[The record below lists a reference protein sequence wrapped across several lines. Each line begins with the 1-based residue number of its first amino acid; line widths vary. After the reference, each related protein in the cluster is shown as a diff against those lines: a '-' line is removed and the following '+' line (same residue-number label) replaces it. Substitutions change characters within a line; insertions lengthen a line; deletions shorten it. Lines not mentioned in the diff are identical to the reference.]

1 MNHSSDVKENCR
13 SISNLMRCY
22 VYPRTV
28 YVTQLHT
35 MGDDSTKTVVVTV
48 VLAAFDSVTL
58 GSVESFSYG
67 ARYIFVFIYTGIYIY
82 IYIRSKP

>member
-1 MNHSSDVKENCR
+1 
-13 SISNLMRCY
+13 MRCY

-35 MGDDSTKTVVVTV
+35 MGDDSTKIVVVTV

-67 ARYIFVFIYTGIYIY
+67 ARYIFIYTDIYIYIY
-82 IYIRSKP
+82 IYIRSEP